1 MEPRAVPDQIDS
13 REWDLACHRDDLI
26 RALIDQFPGGR
37 VGRAA
42 ISITAASLKVST
54 ATLYRLI
61 RRFRKER
68 RVSALLPGKRGRP
81 VGTRVISQEVEEII
95 QKSIHDIYLV
105 PERPPLKELV
115 RQVAARCRVGGEQ
128 PPTERTI
135 KRRVDRIDP
144 QLRARLRQDEAG
156 LEEMNATPGKLE
168 AERPLDIVQIDHTL
182 TDIVVVDEETRR
194 FVGRPW
200 LTIGI
205 DVFTRMVT
213 GFSLSFEPPQRTSVA
228 LCLLHS
234 VYDKTAW
241 LQSLGIDIPWPV
253 AGLPNRIGVDNAA
266 EFVSGD
272 FRAAC
277 REFGMKL
284 EHRPIGKKHFGGHI
298 ERLIGTQ
305 MGAIQ
310 LLPGTTHGSI
320 KERQSYDSQESAV
333 LTMKELE
340 TWLALEI
347 AGKYHQTVHRTLLRP
362 PIAVWRDWDDKIPLE
377 MPTDRLGFWVSFL
390 PSEPRALRRD
400 GIHLFNIRYWSDAL
414 RADVGR
420 TKGLL
425 TVKYDPRNISR
436 VFVQRENGHWV
447 EARYRELRRPAISLW
462 EYRAALRWLR
472 ERGRKEVNENIIFQ
486 TVVQQREIVA
496 KAKVERASA
505 RLAQARQVLPMS
517 PPQLVNRLT
526 GIALRPGTTKPKL
539 EAEDG

>member
-1 MEPRAVPDQIDS
+1 
-13 REWDLACHRDDLI
+13 
-26 RALIDQFPGGR
+26 
-37 VGRAA
+37 
-42 ISITAASLKVST
+42 
-54 ATLYRLI
+54 
-61 RRFRKER
+61 
-68 RVSALLPGKRGRP
+68 
-81 VGTRVISQEVEEII
+81 
-95 QKSIHDIYLV
+95 
-105 PERPPLKELV
+105 
-115 RQVAARCRVGGEQ
+115 
-128 PPTERTI
+128 
-135 KRRVDRIDP
+135 
-144 QLRARLRQDEAG
+144 
-156 LEEMNATPGKLE
+156 
-168 AERPLDIVQIDHTL
+168 
-182 TDIVVVDEETRR
+182 
-194 FVGRPW
+194 
-200 LTIGI
+200 
-205 DVFTRMVT
+205 
-213 GFSLSFEPPQRTSVA
+213 
-228 LCLLHS
+228 
-234 VYDKTAW
+234 
-241 LQSLGIDIPWPV
+241 
-253 AGLPNRIGVDNAA
+253 
-266 EFVSGD
+266 
-272 FRAAC
+272 
-277 REFGMKL
+277 
-284 EHRPIGKKHFGGHI
+284 
-298 ERLIGTQ
+298 
-305 MGAIQ
+305 
-310 LLPGTTHGSI
+310 
-320 KERQSYDSQESAV
+320 
-333 LTMKELE
+333 MKELE

-526 GIALRPGTTKPKL
+526 GIDLRPGTTKPKL